1 MNSGGT
7 TDASVHISPKYTP
20 YSILLCLY
28 VTWLCTEVFLI
39 PNPWEASGGLKL
51 KLRNDCAKAL
61 QCWVDEHNLCFEN
74 TLQHTHSCTCTRNKS
89 GWSNINSTKMFP
101 GSLQKWMADGTALST
116 WPGFILVTHKQTLTE
131 KSITFNL
138 STMNTTKNLSATICY
153 QTNNH

>member
-28 VTWLCTEVFLI
+28 VTWLCTEVFVI
-39 PNPWEASGGLKL
+39 PNPWDASGGLKL
-51 KLRNDCAKAL
+51 KLRNDCAKVL

-101 GSLQKWMADGTALST
+101 GSLQNVWQMALLWAPDLDWSL
-116 WPGFILVTHKQTLTE
+116 WHINIDRELNY
-131 KSITFNL
+131 I
-138 STMNTTKNLSATICY
+138 
-153 QTNNH
+153 